1 MSLLNF
7 LSDNLPKAASNVLD
21 SNSQKYVEAGG
32 AVASIYNGV
41 GNFVRLAVAAPTIAV
56 NAANLLLG
64 RAQVAAASAVPQV
77 PSDIDE
83 YLRQVSES
91 PHPPTSADALMADV
105 MRVNQEEQSVTAS
118 QQKQVNRKESG
129 DDSHK
134 VKLIERGVSGKS
146 VIFDVMPEVVESRT
160 VEYEAVAPPQYP
172 TAFQKYKGTS
182 STQWTVNAT
191 LISRTTDE
199 ATRNLGILNILRG
212 WTMPFFGTRT
222 ATTFPDKLGAPPP
235 VLTFSG
241 WRERMVGPVQVVI
254 TSLNWNFPQDVDY
267 IPARRPED
275 GGNAVA
281 DIPFPTVIKLAIQLV
296 ESFSTDQVNGFDLN
310 HFRYGDFQR
319 AFTSLPKSVAN
330 QAAALANTPQESQ
343 QVQAPPYSN
352 EGNNYRKPMGTYS
365 NEGRNYLVVS
375 SPNVYTNPT
384 GRTVPIVD
392 TGNDVVLPPEGIAG
406 P

>member
-7 LSDNLPKAASNVLD
+7 LSDNLPKAAGNVLD

-41 GNFVRLAVAAPTIAV
+41 GNFVRLAAAAPTIAT
-56 NAANLLLG
+56 NAANQLFD
-64 RAQVAAASAVPQV
+64 RARVAASSAIPQV
-77 PSDIDE
+77 PSNIDE
-83 YLRQVSES
+83 HLRQVSES
-91 PHPPTSADALMADV
+91 PHPPTRADELMADV
-105 MRVNQEEQSVTAS
+105 MRVNQEEQTVTAS
-118 QQKQVNRKESG
+118 QQKQVNRKEGS

-160 VEYEAVAPPQYP
+160 VEYGAVAPPQYP

-212 WTMPFFGTRT
+212 WTMPFFGTNT
-222 ATTFPDKLGAPPP
+222 AKTFPNKLGAPPP

-275 GGNAVA
+275 GVNSVA
-281 DIPFPTVIKLAIQLV
+281 DIPFPTVIKLAIQLI
-296 ESFSTDQVNGFDLN
+296 ESFSTDQVNGFNLDR
-310 HFRYGDFQR
+310 FRYGDFEK
-319 AFTSLPKSVAN
+319 AFTSLPKSVIN
-330 QAAALANTPQESQ
+330 QAAAQANTEQESQ
-343 QVQAPPYSN
+343 QVSSAYRR
-352 EGNNYRKPMGTYS
+352 EGNNYPKPVS
-365 NEGRNYLVVS
+365 APKVVS
-375 SPNVYTNPT
+375 QPLAIVTYGYQHLPIGANATIGNVQDYTNESDLSL
-384 GRTVPIVD
+384 GG
-392 TGNDVVLPPEGIAG
+392 GN
-406 P
+406 